1 MYEVVTGVRTT
12 PIGKR
17 SLLAIGLPA
26 LLPMSSVWAIQI
38 PVKEMLLTLLK
49 ALF

>member
-1 MYEVVTGVRTT
+1 VVTGARTS

-26 LLPMSSVWAIQI
+26 LLPMIPLWAIQI

-49 ALF
+49 ALS

>member
-1 MYEVVTGVRTT
+1 MVSGVRTT

-26 LLPMSSVWAIQI
+26 LLPMIPLWAIQI

-49 ALF
+49 ALT